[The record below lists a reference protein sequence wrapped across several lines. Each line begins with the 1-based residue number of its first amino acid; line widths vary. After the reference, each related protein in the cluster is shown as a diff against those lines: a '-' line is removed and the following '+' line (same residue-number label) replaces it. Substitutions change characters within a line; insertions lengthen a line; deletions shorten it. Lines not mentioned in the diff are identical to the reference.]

1 MKLNKPSCN
10 ICKAL
15 QKAIEAYIAKVD
27 NDLENSMDDAGYVD
41 SKDSVNAA
49 SDLEEEVTEILTEQ
63 TEELADVIEEAG
75 TIPKAKKA
83 VEEYFEDDVTGEI
96 LSATFRD
103 YFSETILS
111 LSDSYMKEVEGDMAV
126 TQLRARTTAWVNQW
140 SNELANVMQLTSADK
155 MKSLLQE
162 ALDSDKGAVVFARS
176 LIDEGI
182 RQEAYRARTVA
193 VTEMLRAHSVAQQEA
208 IMQSPATDRKKWR
221 HSGAHKNEPRPNHV
235 AMDGQIV
242 PKADPFVLTGRDGGT
257 YYPMYPRDTELPP
270 FESINCHCIHVPV
283 TNDDVLG
290 MSYEERKK
298 MQEDF
303 IAADDGEWEKELDA
317 LNRSRSE
324 NSSNVN
330 VSGETSYMNSFKPQ
344 LGKEAEITFKN
355 NGQTINVA
363 AHKVSNSKFEMY
375 LGDIVS
381 PRNRMVRIAEKQ
393 MQEVVKG
400 LPEDIELPK
409 ILICNFDDIEKF
421 SSTAIGGYNHESNLM
436 LFNAKYKT
444 EKSIVNFL
452 KKKPGFFAST
462 DLIAP
467 FKHESGHL
475 YHNYLLK
482 KIENYYGIGYNEA
495 WDMFKGKIN
504 TVVKQMSASHGDVI
518 KRQLSDYAYK
528 YYLFSGNPED
538 IGEIMSE
545 WYTVKDKEI
554 TTEFVDAITDIEK
567 EVLGL

>member
-15 QKAIEAYIAKVD
+15 QKAIEAYIAKAD

-140 SNELANVMQLTSADK
+140 SNELANLMQLTSADK

-242 PKADPFVLTGRDGGT
+242 PKADPFILTGRDGGT

-303 IAADDGEWEKELDA
+303 IAADDGEWKKELDA
-317 LNRSRSE
+317 QNRIRSIGSTE
-324 NSSNVN
+324 NEEDRRGGNKSYDVN
-330 VSGETSYMNSFKPQ
+330 IEYIQSKEYGEK
-344 LGKEAEITFKN
+344 FKN
-355 NGQTINVA
+355 FN
-363 AHKVSNSKFEMY
+363 
-375 LGDIVS
+375 
-381 PRNRMVRIAEKQ
+381 
-393 MQEVVKG
+393 
-400 LPEDIELPK
+400 
-409 ILICNFDDIEKF
+409 
-421 SSTAIGGYNHESNLM
+421 ESNDVQRKMRASATRM
-436 LFNAKYKT
+436 LRRRSGSEYEELTYIDSNTGKCRSQRNATKPREVEPTSAMKKMCKDADEYTIISIHNHPGSTTPSLNDVITCKARKYK
-444 EKSIVNFL
+444 
-452 KKKPGFFAST
+452 
-462 DLIAP
+462 
-467 FKHESGHL
+467 
-475 YHNYLLK
+475 
-482 KIENYYGIGYNEA
+482 YGL
-495 WDMFKGKIN
+495 
-504 TVVKQMSASHGDVI
+504 VVCHDGTI
-518 KRQLSDYAYK
+518 YK
-528 YYLFSGNPED
+528 YSVRGDLNEVIVDGGLDYLERMKYTNNQED
-538 IGEIMSE
+538 KTKMKNRAIEILLDGGVEM
-545 WYTVKDKEI
+545 
-554 TTEFVDAITDIEK
+554 
-567 EVLGL
+567 EVY

>member
-41 SKDSVNAA
+41 SEDSVNAA
-49 SDLEEEVTEILTEQ
+49 SDLEEEVAEILTEQ

-83 VEEYFEDDVTGEI
+83 VEEYFEDDVTEEI

-111 LSDSYMKEVEGDMAV
+111 LSDSYMKEIEGDMAV

-140 SNELANVMQLTSADK
+140 SNDLANLMQLTSADK

-242 PKADPFVLTGRDGGT
+242 PKAEPFVLTGRDGGT

-303 IAADDGEWEKELDA
+303 IAADDSEWEKEE
-317 LNRSRSE
+317 SRKYGSTYHKEAQVNYEKCSGTEFKKRINSVVESE
-324 NSSNVN
+324 N
-330 VSGETSYMNSFKPQ
+330 E
-344 LGKEAEITFKN
+344 
-355 NGQTINVA
+355 
-363 AHKVSNSKFEMY
+363 
-375 LGDIVS
+375 
-381 PRNRMVRIAEKQ
+381 
-393 MQEVVKG
+393 
-400 LPEDIELPK
+400 
-409 ILICNFDDIEKF
+409 
-421 SSTAIGGYNHESNLM
+421 
-436 LFNAKYKT
+436 
-444 EKSIVNFL
+444 
-452 KKKPGFFAST
+452 
-462 DLIAP
+462 
-467 FKHESGHL
+467 
-475 YHNYLLK
+475 
-482 KIENYYGIGYNEA
+482 
-495 WDMFKGKIN
+495 
-504 TVVKQMSASHGDVI
+504 GDVI
-518 KRQLSDYAYK
+518 FEAAGDILKHRNRSFYEDLSFIFPDGKYITNNQFDYYDEKQKISGCKPTKKMLKKLKKYDDYEVIAIHNHPKSNVPSLDDLSKAMTRKYK
-528 YYLFSGNPED
+528 YGLVFAHDGKIFKYKVSADAVLG
-538 IGEIMSE
+538 
-545 WYTVKDKEI
+545 KI
-554 TTEFVDAITDIEK
+554 TTNTYLDNLNDALYNSDNEKKNEALRKLKNIGVDM
-567 EVLGL
+567 EVLE

>member
-41 SKDSVNAA
+41 SEDSVNAA
-49 SDLEEEVTEILTEQ
+49 SDLEEDVAEILTEQ

-140 SNELANVMQLTSADK
+140 SNELANLMQLTSADK

-162 ALDSDKGAVVFARS
+162 AIDSDKGAVVFARN

-303 IAADDGEWEKELDA
+303 IAADDGEWEKTLDA
-317 LNRSRSE
+317 RNKLLSE
-324 NSSNVN
+324 NPIKIDGVKEVSKEYILRSTPGKGSLNKEPNYYDKKHNEEIDFSNWLY
-330 VSGETSYMNSFKPQ
+330 GK
-344 LGKEAEITFKN
+344 LG
-355 NGQTINVA
+355 
-363 AHKVSNSKFEMY
+363 
-375 LGDIVS
+375 GDIILKSDSQITNVHMADYS
-381 PRNRMVRIAEKQ
+381 WNGKLWELKTLETNKYNTVDQQIRKAYHQIESNKGGVFLDMSKSELSINETAEMATRSVRNR
-393 MQEVVKG
+393 
-400 LPEDIELPK
+400 
-409 ILICNFDDIEKF
+409 
-421 SSTAIGGYNHESNLM
+421 
-436 LFNAKYKT
+436 
-444 EKSIVNFL
+444 
-452 KKKPGFFAST
+452 T
-462 DLIAP
+462 D
-467 FKHESGHL
+467 G
-475 YHNYLLK
+475 
-482 KIENYYGIGYNEA
+482 
-495 WDMFKGKIN
+495 
-504 TVVKQMSASHGDVI
+504 
-518 KRQLSDYAYK
+518 
-528 YYLFSGNPED
+528 
-538 IGEIMSE
+538 
-545 WYTVKDKEI
+545 
-554 TTEFVDAITDIEK
+554 
-567 EVLGL
+567 EVLDVLIRKNDSFAIIRIE

>member
-15 QKAIEAYIAKVD
+15 QKAIEAYITKVD

-140 SNELANVMQLTSADK
+140 SNELANLMQLTSADK

-303 IAADDGEWEKELDA
+303 IAADNDEWEKNMAKLGEDLKMKKVSPMTNSKEELKDLCDYAKDKGITLIRPEKLQGDISLAKEQIDMVVKISDEYSINPPALSFREMELDT
-317 LNRSRSE
+317 LGYTSKSGKSITL
-324 NSSNVN
+324 SSNA
-330 VSGETSYMNSFKPQ
+330 MRDRD
-344 LGKEAEITFKN
+344 ITNEYLNADNKLAVKDIK
-355 NGQTINVA
+355 GIS
-363 AHKVSNSKFEMY
+363 AHEMGHVLSQKY
-375 LGDIVS
+375 GDIGIDIV
-381 PRNRMVRIAEKQ
+381 
-393 MQEVVKG
+393 QETYYNIYNETISKEDLLG
-400 LPEDIELPK
+400 WLEDNISEYSSEPGELIPEMIGKNETNPND
-409 ILICNFDDIEKF
+409 F
-421 SSTAIGGYNHESNLM
+421 SKEFIR
-436 LFNAKYKT
+436 
-444 EKSIVNFL
+444 
-452 KKKPGFFAST
+452 
-462 DLIAP
+462 
-467 FKHESGHL
+467 
-475 YHNYLLK
+475 LLK
-482 KIENYYGIGYNEA
+482 A
-495 WDMFKGKIN
+495 RW
-504 TVVKQMSASHGDVI
+504 
-518 KRQLSDYAYK
+518 
-528 YYLFSGNPED
+528 
-538 IGEIMSE
+538 EI
-545 WYTVKDKEI
+545 
-554 TTEFVDAITDIEK
+554 
-567 EVLGL
+567 

>member
-27 NDLENSMDDAGYVD
+27 NDLEESMDDVGYVD
-41 SKDSVNAA
+41 SKGSVNAA
-49 SDLEEEVTEILTEQ
+49 NDLEEEVTEILTEQ
-63 TEELADVIEEAG
+63 TEDLADVIEEAG

-83 VEEYFEDDVTGEI
+83 VKEYFEDDITGEI
-96 LSATFRD
+96 LSAAFRD

-140 SNELANVMQLTSADK
+140 SNDLANLMQLTSADK

-242 PKADPFVLTGRDGGT
+242 PKADPFVLAGRDGGT

-303 IAADDGEWEKELDA
+303 IAADDGEWEKEMDTQ
-317 LNRSRSE
+317 NRIRSIGSTE
-324 NSSNVN
+324 NEEDRRGGNKSYDVN
-330 VSGETSYMNSFKPQ
+330 IEYIQSKEYGEK
-344 LGKEAEITFKN
+344 FKN
-355 NGQTINVA
+355 FN
-363 AHKVSNSKFEMY
+363 
-375 LGDIVS
+375 
-381 PRNRMVRIAEKQ
+381 
-393 MQEVVKG
+393 
-400 LPEDIELPK
+400 
-409 ILICNFDDIEKF
+409 
-421 SSTAIGGYNHESNLM
+421 ESNDVQRKMRASATRM
-436 LFNAKYKT
+436 LRRRSGSEYEELTYIDSNTGKCRSQRNATKPREVEPTFVMKKMCKDADEYTIISIHNHPGSTTPSLNDVITCKERKYK
-444 EKSIVNFL
+444 
-452 KKKPGFFAST
+452 
-462 DLIAP
+462 
-467 FKHESGHL
+467 
-475 YHNYLLK
+475 
-482 KIENYYGIGYNEA
+482 YGL
-495 WDMFKGKIN
+495 
-504 TVVKQMSASHGDVI
+504 VVCHDGTI
-518 KRQLSDYAYK
+518 YK
-528 YYLFSGNPED
+528 YSVRGDLNEVIVDGGLDYLERMKYTNNQED
-538 IGEIMSE
+538 KAKMKNRAIEILLDGGVEM
-545 WYTVKDKEI
+545 
-554 TTEFVDAITDIEK
+554 
-567 EVLGL
+567 EVY

>member
-41 SKDSVNAA
+41 SEDSVNAA

-103 YFSETILS
+103 YFSEAILS
-111 LSDSYMKEVEGDMAV
+111 LSDSYMKEIEGDMAV

-140 SNELANVMQLTSADK
+140 SNNLANLMQLTSADK

-317 LNRSRSE
+317 QNRAATGIVIGNDSIEFKNPSDVQSYRDVTIDEDDTVGIIRGGKSINAKQVTSSKNKLYISDNASRKKRTIHNIDTAISKAMDKMGISDSE
-324 NSSNVN
+324 NLPRFVILSDEEMQKNAPSAF
-330 VSGETSYMNSFKPQ
+330 SPGENTVYIHEALGNKKKTKAMQ
-344 LGKEAEITFKN
+344 LQFA
-355 NGQTINVA
+355 
-363 AHKVSNSKFEMY
+363 
-375 LGDIVS
+375 
-381 PRNRMVRIAEKQ
+381 
-393 MQEVVKG
+393 
-400 LPEDIELPK
+400 
-409 ILICNFDDIEKF
+409 
-421 SSTAIGGYNHESNLM
+421 ESN
-436 LFNAKYKT
+436 
-444 EKSIVNFL
+444 
-452 KKKPGFFAST
+452 
-462 DLIAP
+462 
-467 FKHESGHL
+467 KHESTLIHEL
-475 YHNYLLK
+475 YHWEDAEKYQK
-482 KIENYYGIGYNEA
+482 EH
-495 WDMFKGKIN
+495 GKIN
-504 TVVKQMSASHGDVI
+504 SFDDSKAYHEWINDYAHKKIDKLTDMGYDVI
-518 KRQLSDYAYK
+518 GISKYAADSLAK
-528 YYLFSGNPED
+528 
-538 IGEIMSE
+538 GEFAE
-545 WYTVKDKEI
+545 VYTEYRVTVSYEG
-554 TTEFVDAITDIEK
+554 E
-567 EVLGL
+567 

>member
-41 SKDSVNAA
+41 SEDSVNAA

-103 YFSETILS
+103 YFSETIIS

-140 SNELANVMQLTSADK
+140 SNELANLMQLTSADK

-176 LIDEGI
+176 LIDESI

-242 PKADPFVLTGRDGGT
+242 PKAEPFVLTGRDGGT

-303 IAADDGEWEKELDA
+303 IAADDSEWEKELDA
-317 LNRSRSE
+317 QNRIRSIGSTE
-324 NSSNVN
+324 SEEDRRGGNKSYEVN
-330 VSGETSYMNSFKPQ
+330 IEYIQSKEY
-344 LGKEAEITFKN
+344 GKKFKN
-355 NGQTINVA
+355 FNESDDVQRKMRASATRMLTRRSGTEYEDMTFID
-363 AHKVSNSKFEMY
+363 SNTGKTRSQRKATK
-375 LGDIVS
+375 I
-381 PRNRMVRIAEKQ
+381 R
-393 MQEVVKG
+393 EVE
-400 LPEDIELPK
+400 P
-409 ILICNFDDIEKF
+409 
-421 SSTAIGGYNHESNLM
+421 TAIMKKMCEDADDYTIISMHNHPGSTTPSLKDITTCRDR
-436 LFNAKYKT
+436 KYK
-444 EKSIVNFL
+444 
-452 KKKPGFFAST
+452 
-462 DLIAP
+462 
-467 FKHESGHL
+467 
-475 YHNYLLK
+475 
-482 KIENYYGIGYNEA
+482 YGL
-495 WDMFKGKIN
+495 
-504 TVVKQMSASHGDVI
+504 VI
-518 KRQLSDYAYK
+518 CHDGTIYK
-528 YYLFSGNPED
+528 YAAR
-538 IGEIMSE
+538 GEINLAIIDGGLDYLERTRYISDIDE
-545 WYTVKDKEI
+545 CEKKRKRALEI
-554 TTEFVDAITDIEK
+554 LLEGGVEM
-567 EVLGL
+567 EVF

>member
-140 SNELANVMQLTSADK
+140 SNDLANLMQLTSADK

-242 PKADPFVLTGRDGGT
+242 PKAEPFVLTGRDGGT

-303 IAADDGEWEKELDA
+303 IAADDSEWKKEFGNQNMASSNDTKWPESGKKISKEELKDLKDFAKNHNVLISGFKDYDGDVSLIKECIEDVDLISKDFPKVKSTRKKVTLSPYDPLNSGIIANTENHIIYLNKAAFRDRDILEANYMEEVLNGNYVEGTNYRSIIKHEMGHVVSNIYGLDGGEIAMKITGKNMKETLEYLRKELSGYSAIVPTGDEII
-317 LNRSRSE
+317 SE
-324 NSSNVN
+324 VFSDYYSNE
-330 VSGETSYMNSFKPQ
+330 SPK
-344 LGKEAEITFKN
+344 
-355 NGQTINVA
+355 
-363 AHKVSNSKFEMY
+363 KFSLKFMEECAN
-375 LGDIVS
+375 I
-381 PRNRMVRIAEKQ
+381 IAEK
-393 MQEVVKG
+393 
-400 LPEDIELPK
+400 
-409 ILICNFDDIEKF
+409 
-421 SSTAIGGYNHESNLM
+421 GG
-436 LFNAKYKT
+436 
-444 EKSIVNFL
+444 
-452 KKKPGFFAST
+452 
-462 DLIAP
+462 DL
-467 FKHESGHL
+467 
-475 YHNYLLK
+475 
-482 KIENYYGIGYNEA
+482 
-495 WDMFKGKIN
+495 
-504 TVVKQMSASHGDVI
+504 DVG
-518 KRQLSDYAYK
+518 SD
-528 YYLFSGNPED
+528 
-538 IGEIMSE
+538 
-545 WYTVKDKEI
+545 
-554 TTEFVDAITDIEK
+554 
-567 EVLGL
+567 